1 MPPVY
6 DDILPPLTSE
16 DKMLSG
22 TCYPFWM
29 IVPFFVLASSKRN
42 DPFLAFHALQ
52 GLAVGVVSS
61 LLSVAGLL
69 IVWVIFS
76 SLPTSYIMTSGLI
89 GVVLLIGAMA
99 FGAISFGLSIF
110 LGWQASSGR
119 FLRMAGIG
127 DWCEA
132 KMASL
137 LGLTAKQL
145 RQIAV
150 DRELV
155 PEEKVTII
163 APVSTP
169 EQLSA
174 EMDRWA
180 QQPNWWGSS
189 APAAPLHTPEA
200 ASTPVSPPPPPP
212 PAPPAREATPWRPP
226 VAEAPTARSMPT
238 EAPHRPSNL
247 EAPETKTHTPEVKPW
262 RPASAT
268 PQPQTKPVSFPSVK
282 KREAEEKPQKWW
294 APENRQRP

>member
-16 DKMLSG
+16 DKMMSG
-22 TCYPFWM
+22 MCYPFWM
-29 IVPFFVLASSKRN
+29 VVPFFVLASSKRE

-52 GLAVGVVSS
+52 GLAIGVLTSI
-61 LLSVAGLL
+61 LSVVGLL
-69 IVWVIFS
+69 ILWVVYS
-76 SLPTSYIMTSGLI
+76 SLPTSYMMTSGLI
-89 GVVLLIGAMA
+89 GVVLLVGAMA
-99 FGAISFGLSIF
+99 FGALSFCLSIF
-110 LGWQASSGR
+110 LGWQASAGR
-119 FLRMAGIG
+119 FLRMAGVG

-132 KMASL
+132 KMAQM

-145 RQIAV
+145 RQMAI

-155 PEEKVTII
+155 PDEKVTII

-180 QQPNWWGSS
+180 QQPNWWGSQAA
-189 APAAPLHTPEA
+189 APAAESA
-200 ASTPVSPPPPPP
+200 
-212 PAPPAREATPWRPP
+212 APPQTSAPVREAESWRPPVAEPKPAAAREATPWRPP
-226 VAEAPTARSMPT
+226 VAETPA
-238 EAPHRPSNL
+238 RPSAA
-247 EAPETKTHTPEVKPW
+247 ESVESKPTHTPEVKPW

-268 PQPQTKPVSFPSVK
+268 PQTKPVSFPSVK
-282 KREAEEKPQKWW
+282 KREAEEKPKKWW